1 MGSVTS
7 EQSRTT
13 SPLACTQIP
22 KEAAA
27 FATVCRPRTTGN
39 PFPPSSPNTN
49 HLLRMSS
56 LAPVPQADDPDLFT
70 TSCDESDE
78 DHEVEVISPTPVT
91 KADAASPLPKVKF
104 NFFDEC
110 GVVELAQK
118 IDLDLSGIVKPT
130 QKESKEPITDA
141 NNNEKEAI
149 KTAQRPTTSES
160 RKERLLAKMPLLAKE
175 NALRRQLLSQHA
187 ALARSQHALQLRQ
200 QRTKLYTAHKFKRG
214 SILSGNQPF
223 ISDAMAEVAARRRQ
237 QAFAAESAR
246 HLALL
251 ACLEHL
257 APNGKYVN
265 RRPVPAPPP
274 SPKPLPPSNRSL
286 WRQNNHSSW
295 TPVPMPFQLQSLAA
309 PRTKLVHL
317 HHHHYPD
324 DVKYTKDDYTEDG
337 YTEDGYTEDGYTED
351 DYTEDDYTEDDYI
364 EDDYIEDD
372 YIEDESLEFEYAGVF
387 NSESKHLLI
396 TSSDEISDW

>member
-1 MGSVTS
+1 M
-7 EQSRTT
+7 
-13 SPLACTQIP
+13 
-22 KEAAA
+22 
-27 FATVCRPRTTGN
+27 
-39 PFPPSSPNTN
+39 
-49 HLLRMSS
+49 
-56 LAPVPQADDPDLFT
+56 PQADDPDLFT

-187 ALARSQHALQLRQ
+187 ALARSQHALKLRQ
-200 QRTKLYTAHKFKRG
+200 QRTKLYTAHKLKRG

-223 ISDAMAEVAARRRQ
+223 ISDAMAEVAARRQQ

-274 SPKPLPPSNRSL
+274 SPKLLPPSNRSL

-295 TPVPMPFQLQSLAA
+295 TPVPMPFKLQSLAA
-309 PRTKLVHL
+309 PMPKLVHV

-324 DVKYTKDDYTEDG
+324 HDKYTKDDYAEDDYTEDEYAEDESVEVEYAEDDILKLKPHVDESVEDEYMEDEFTEDG
-337 YTEDGYTEDGYTED
+337 YTEA
-351 DYTEDDYTEDDYI
+351 DYTEDEYT
-364 EDDYIEDD
+364 
-372 YIEDESLEFEYAGVF
+372 EDESLEFEYAGVSD
-387 NSESKHLLI
+387 SESEHLF
-396 TSSDEISDW
+396 TSSCADDSDYSGYDESSY

>member
-1 MGSVTS
+1 M
-7 EQSRTT
+7 
-13 SPLACTQIP
+13 
-22 KEAAA
+22 
-27 FATVCRPRTTGN
+27 
-39 PFPPSSPNTN
+39 
-49 HLLRMSS
+49 
-56 LAPVPQADDPDLFT
+56 PQADDPDLFT

-187 ALARSQHALQLRQ
+187 ALARSQHALKLRQ
-200 QRTKLYTAHKFKRG
+200 QRTKLYTAHKLKRG

-223 ISDAMAEVAARRRQ
+223 ISDAMAEVAARRQQ

-309 PRTKLVHL
+309 PRTKLVHV

-324 DVKYTKDDYTEDG
+324 DVKYTKDDYA
-337 YTEDGYTEDGYTED
+337 ED
-351 DYTEDDYTEDDYI
+351 DYTEDEYMEDEYTEDDYA
-364 EDDYIEDD
+364 EDDILVLKPHVDESV
-372 YIEDESLEFEYAGVF
+372 EDESMEDGYSYTEDEYSSDPDFEYAGVS
-387 NSESKHLLI
+387 NSESEHLFT

>member
-56 LAPVPQADDPDLFT
+56 LAPVPQADDPELFT
-70 TSCDESDE
+70 TSCDESDDDSE
-78 DHEVEVISPTPVT
+78 VDVISEVEVNSPAPVIKAGAAPSTLKVQIS
-91 KADAASPLPKVKF
+91 
-104 NFFDEC
+104 FFDDC
-110 GVVELAQK
+110 GVAELAQA
-118 IDLDLSGIVKPT
+118 INLDLPGIVKPT
-130 QKESKEPITDA
+130 KRVEKSPLTDA
-141 NNNEKEAI
+141 NNNPKEAI
-149 KTAQRPTTSES
+149 KTASNPTTSKS
-160 RKERLLAKMPLLAKE
+160 RKEQLLAKMPLLAKE

-309 PRTKLVHL
+309 PRTKLVHV

-337 YTEDGYTEDGYTED
+337 YTEDGYTED
-351 DYTEDDYTEDDYI
+351 DYTEDDYT
-364 EDDYIEDD
+364 EDD

-387 NSESKHLLI
+387 NSESKHLLT